1 MKQPV
6 CSKISALA
14 LAVAGL
20 ACSVPVQATVFSGT
34 LYYTNY
40 NGGNNVNSV
49 SYSYDDVANNAA
61 LGSANNIAALPGAD
75 GIIFAPNGNLLIGGA
90 GTGFVYE
97 VTTAGA
103 LVGSGASQGASYHLA
118 LDPSGNKVW
127 TSNFGGALVDVPIA
141 PLAAGTLH
149 GLSGSDTG
157 LTQVAFTPGGNVFYV
172 NGSPNGFG
180 NVGLLNM
187 TTFATTRLYTSL
199 LPAHGMIY
207 DPYTSLITLFGDGA
221 VGTIDATTGGGLK
234 TRSGINCDFDQ
245 GAVDGQGHALIA
257 GCNSITF
264 IDYRSSGDITD
275 PTNPTYIFGGFGAID
290 DVAPLTGLGSN
301 PTPTGLPE
309 PSTMLL
315 AALGLLALG
324 YLQRQRTPAR

>member
-1 MKQPV
+1 MKQPIF
-6 CSKISALA
+6 SKISVLA

-20 ACSVPVQATVFSGT
+20 ASAVPAQATVFSGT

-49 SYSYDDVANNAA
+49 SYSYDDIAINAS
-61 LGSANNIAALPGAD
+61 LGGVNNIAALPGAD

-90 GTGFVYE
+90 GTGNVYE
-97 VTTAGA
+97 ITTGGA
-103 LVGSGASQGASYHLA
+103 FVGAGASQGASYHLS
-118 LDPSGNKVW
+118 LDPTGTKVW
-127 TSNFGGALVDVPIA
+127 TSNFGGALVEVPIG
-141 PLAAGTLH
+141 PLSAGTLH
-149 GLSGSDTG
+149 GLSGNDTG

-172 NGSPNGFG
+172 NGAPNGFG
-180 NVGLLNM
+180 NVGLINM
-187 TTFATTRLYTSL
+187 TTFTTTRLYSSL

-207 DPYTSLITLFGDGA
+207 DPYTSLITMFGAGS
-221 VGTIDATTGGGLK
+221 VGTIDATTGGSLK
-234 TRSGINCDFDQ
+234 TRGGINCDFDQ

-257 GCNSITF
+257 GCNSITL
-264 IDYRSSGDITD
+264 IDYRTSGDITD
-275 PTNPTYIFGGFGAID
+275 PTNPTFVFGGFGAID

-315 AALGLLALG
+315 AALGLLALA
-324 YLQRQRTPAR
+324 RQGRKSAC